1 MGGGGG
7 QNGGDGIANCGPHNL
22 SGKRCNYH
30 VRMSGGPARVLR
42 GRRGFGRV
50 VFGSFGRPAPRQLPE
65 TRGPEEEKWM
75 SGAKGLKR

>member
-50 VFGSFGRPAPRQLPE
+50 VFGSFGRPAPRKLPE